1 MSDGPGREPEREAE
15 TEMIS
20 VPVPVEGTGSDDSV
34 GNQDRA
40 RVVGAGDLS
49 RGSSVPSSTGSS
61 VAGGSSSGE
70 FGLIQAARMQA
81 QHRSRPAMQG
91 IGLAAGIPG
100 YTIVRELHRGGQGV
114 VYLAR
119 QEGTG
124 RQVAIKLMR
133 EGALAR
139 PSDRVRFE
147 REIQVLA
154 QLDNPNIVTIHDSGV
169 AGGCAYYVMDYIT
182 GRKLDEYVTHNE
194 LAIGD
199 TLRLFI
205 KVCNAINAAHL
216 RGVIHR
222 DIKPGN
228 IRVAPDG
235 EPHVL
240 DFGLAKLE
248 STDGDISA
256 EMTQMTATGQFV
268 GSLPWASP
276 EQAQGDGTKIDV
288 RTDVYALGVILYQLI
303 CGQFP
308 YRINGP
314 MGEVA
319 HRIVN
324 EIPSKPST
332 HNKAVGAELDTITLK
347 ALAKS
352 RAMRYQTPGDLARDV
367 ERMLAGEPIEA
378 KRDNWRYMSGKMLRR
393 YWIPVA
399 AAGVVLGVVVVLAG
413 WIVLRP
419 VVYGSDRSDLRG
431 ALDAAHAENRVL
443 RERVEVLEGLL
454 IEGGSAVPDLP

>member
-1 MSDGPGREPEREAE
+1 MTDGPIQEHEFEDE
-15 TEMIS
+15 TEFIT
-20 VPVPVEGTGSDDSV
+20 VPVPDSPFNDDSNV
-34 GNQDRA
+34 SA
-40 RVVGAGDLS
+40 RDVGAGDLS
-49 RGSSVPSSTGSS
+49 RGSSVPSSST
-61 VAGGSSSGE
+61 GSSSGSASGE
-70 FGLIQAARMQA
+70 LGLIQAARIQA

-139 PSDRVRFE
+139 QSDRIRFE

-169 AGGCAYYVMDYIT
+169 AGGCAYYVMDFIT
-182 GRKLDEYVTHNE
+182 GRKLDEFVEHNE
-194 LAIGD
+194 LSIND

-235 EPHVL
+235 EPHIL

-248 STDGDISA
+248 SVDGDTSD
-256 EMTQMTATGQFV
+256 ELTQMTATGQFI

-288 RTDVYALGVILYQLI
+288 RTDVYSLGVVLYQMI
-303 CGQFP
+303 CKQFP
-308 YRINGP
+308 YRINGSMP
-314 MGEVA
+314 EVA
-319 HRIVN
+319 ARIIN
-324 EIPSKPST
+324 ETPSKPST
-332 HNKAVGAELDTITLK
+332 HNRGVGAELDTITLK

-352 RAMRYQTPGDLARDV
+352 RAHRYQTPGDLARDV

-378 KRDNWRYMSGKMLRR
+378 KRDNWWYMSSKMVKRHCAL
-393 YWIPVA
+393 IAGATAFA
-399 AAGVVLGVVVVLAG
+399 AVLLVLLG

-419 VVYGSDRSDLRG
+419 VIAGVG
-431 ALDAAHAENRVL
+431 ATRAQDSLEAARAENRALQL
-443 RERVEVLEGLL
+443 RLDELETIL
-454 IEGGSAVPDLP
+454 IERGVAIPEQP

>member
-1 MSDGPGREPEREAE
+1 MTDGPIQDSEFEDE
-15 TEMIS
+15 TEFLS
-20 VPVPVEGTGSDDSV
+20 VPVPDSPFSDDSHV
-34 GNQDRA
+34 SA
-40 RVVGAGDLS
+40 RDVGAGDLS
-49 RGSSVPSSTGSS
+49 RGSSVPSSSTGS
-61 VAGGSSSGE
+61 ASGE
-70 FGLIQAARMQA
+70 LGLIQAARIQA

-139 PSDRVRFE
+139 QSDRIRFE

-169 AGGCAYYVMDYIT
+169 AGGCAYYVMDFIT
-182 GRKLDEYVTHNE
+182 GRKLDEFVEHNE
-194 LAIGD
+194 LSIND

-248 STDGDISA
+248 SVEGDASDDL
-256 EMTQMTATGQFV
+256 TQMTATGQFI

-288 RTDVYALGVILYQLI
+288 RTDVYSLGVILYQLI
-303 CGQFP
+303 CKQFP
-308 YRINGP
+308 YQINGSMP
-314 MGEVA
+314 EVA
-319 HRIVN
+319 ARIIN
-324 EIPSKPST
+324 ETPSKLST
-332 HNKAVGAELDTITLK
+332 HNRGVGAELDTITLK

-352 RAMRYQTPGDLARDV
+352 RAHRYQTPGDLARDV

-378 KRDNWRYMSGKMLRR
+378 KRDNWWYMLSKMIKRHCVL
-393 YWIPVA
+393 IAGIVA
-399 AAGVVLGVVVVLAG
+399 FASVLLVLLG
-413 WIVLRP
+413 WIVLGP
-419 VVYGSDRSDLRG
+419 VIGGAGSGRDQESLEA
-431 ALDAAHAENRVL
+431 ALAKNRAL
-443 RERVEVLEGLL
+443 QERIEKLETLL
-454 IEGGSAVPDLP
+454 IERGDAMPEGP